1 MPKSYLAP
9 IERNRVKKSTRLR
22 QLLNSSE
29 LEFLLEAHN
38 ALSAKIA
45 EEAGFPAIWASG
57 LSMSAQF
64 GVRDSNEA
72 SWSQVVDALEFM
84 SDATQVPILV
94 DGDTGYGNFNSL
106 RRLVRKLEQRELAG
120 VCIEDKEFPK
130 TNSFGA
136 SDRQILASVDE
147 FCGKIKAAKD
157 SQLDADFV
165 VVARVEALIAGA
177 GMEEALRRAE
187 AYHAAGADAVLI
199 HSKKTRADEV
209 VEFSRHWAQRCP
221 LVIVPTKYYSTP
233 VEVFRKAGFSLV
245 IWANHLLRA
254 SIPAMQSAARRIRQ
268 NHSVVAIE
276 DQIAGLDEVFR
287 LQGADELAQA
297 ERTYSPTP
305 GRGVQAVLLAA
316 SRGRE
321 LESLT
326 VDRPKAMLQVAGKP
340 ILQRLVEECR
350 RQGIHAIQV
359 VAGYKA
365 ETVSLE
371 GVEVVVNEAYEST
384 GEIASLRL
392 ALPREG
398 QALIVYGDLLMRSSV
413 LRDLLEHPGEAVAV
427 VDSLTTKGPDSDF
440 AQCSEPDDRSLFGPA
455 VTLKAMVNSQQ
466 PNQGRWIGLLR
477 LGGAALQAAHRALD
491 RIPDGPMSD
500 LINAL
505 IEDGL
510 TLQVNYIHGHWLD
523 VNRLQ
528 DLERADAFARS

>member
-1 MPKSYLAP
+1 M
-9 IERNRVKKSTRLR
+9 KKTTRLR
-22 QLLNSSE
+22 QLLQSPE

-136 SDRQILASVDE
+136 SDRQVLASVDE

-157 SQLDADFV
+157 SQLDPDFV

-209 VEFSRHWAQRCP
+209 IEFSRQWAARCP

-233 VEVFRKAGFSLV
+233 VEVFRKAGFSLA

-268 NHSVVAIE
+268 QQGVVAIE

-287 LQGADELAQA
+287 LQGAEELAQA
-297 ERTYSPTP
+297 ERTYAPAP
-305 GRGVQAVLLAA
+305 GRGVLAVLLAA

-326 VDRPKAMLQVAGKP
+326 VDRPKAMLHIAGKP

-350 RQGIHAIQV
+350 RQGIHGIRV
-359 VAGYKA
+359 VAGYQA
-365 ETVSLE
+365 ETVILE
-371 GVEVVVNEAYEST
+371 GVEVVVNEAHEST
-384 GEIASLRL
+384 GELASLRL
-392 ALPREG
+392 ALPHEG

-413 LRDLLEHPGEAVAV
+413 LRDVLEIPGDAVAV
-427 VDSLTTKGPDSDF
+427 VDSLTTEGPDNDY
-440 AQCSEPDDRSLFGPA
+440 AQCSAPDDRSLFGPA
-455 VTLKAMVNSQQ
+455 ITVERMVSSDR

-477 LGGAALQAAHRALD
+477 LGGPALEAAHQVLQHL
-491 RIPDGPMSD
+491 PDGSISD

-505 IEDGL
+505 VEAGTAI
-510 TLQVNYIHGHWLD
+510 QVHYIHGHWLD
-523 VNRLQ
+523 VNRLE
-528 DLERADAFARS
+528 DLEKADAFARA

>member
-1 MPKSYLAP
+1 M
-9 IERNRVKKSTRLR
+9 KKSTRLR
-22 QLLNSSE
+22 QLLTSPE
-29 LEFLLEAHN
+29 LEFALEAHN

-84 SDATQVPILV
+84 TDATQVPILV

-106 RRLVRKLEQRELAG
+106 RRLVRKLEQRDLGG

-157 SQLDADFV
+157 CQTDPDFV

-199 HSKKTRADEV
+199 HSKKSRADEV
-209 VEFSRHWAQRCP
+209 VEFARQWAGRCP

-245 IWANHLLRA
+245 IWANHMLRCT
-254 SIPAMQSAARRIRQ
+254 IPVMQATAARIRKQ
-268 NHSVVAIE
+268 ESVVAIE
-276 DQIAGLDEVFR
+276 DQIAPLDEVFR

-297 ERTYSPTP
+297 ERTYSPAP
-305 GRGVQAVLLAA
+305 GRGVVAVLLAA

-326 VDRPKAMLQVAGKP
+326 VDRPKSMLQIGGKP
-340 ILQRLVEECR
+340 ILARLVEECK
-350 RQGIHAIQV
+350 RQGIHNLKA
-359 VAGYKA
+359 VAGYRS
-365 ETVSLE
+365 ETIKLE
-371 GVEVVVNEAYEST
+371 DVEVVVNEQHETT

-398 QALIVYGDLLMRSSV
+398 QALILYGDLLVRSSV
-413 LRDLLEHPGEAVAV
+413 LRDVLEHNGEAVAV
-427 VDSLTTKGPDSDF
+427 VDSLTTSGPDSDF
-440 AQCSEPDDRSLFGPA
+440 TVCDTPDERAFFGPSVKLQRM
-455 VTLKAMVNSQQ
+455 VTSEVD
-466 PNQGRWIGLLR
+466 NQGRWIGVLR
-477 LGGAALQAAHRALD
+477 LGGAALERAHQALERLQ
-491 RIPDGPMSD
+491 DGTISD
-500 LINAL
+500 LLNAL
-505 IEDGL
+505 LEAGQEI
-510 TLQVNYIHGHWLD
+510 QVHYIHGHWLD
-523 VNRLQ
+523 VNRLE
-528 DLERADAFARS
+528 DIERADAFSRT